1 MRKKFSLKESLGS
14 FFSGFAGF
22 NVEDEEKQEH
32 IQYDED
38 EVDDVDNDEETD
50 DETNEEDSE
59 SDIEEELEDGK
70 STKKKKTKRKKRR
83 KKKQSSS
90 LKNVSKK
97 KTKQRKAERPKMIFF
112 IGTLL
117 LLIATLFVYCIAYL
131 LSPTF
136 TLSAE
141 ISVVYGGYN
150 IEYVICE
157 RPLYHFDE
165 NVKIGDEFYFT
176 PHGLQSNT
184 SRNSI
189 KLKVVNISD
198 DVVYLDFVASGVPK
212 FISTKDMKNLIVTGE
227 NGKQIS
233 NILIKGKVVANRF
246 SLLEIST

>member
-1 MRKKFSLKESLGS
+1 MRKKFSIKESLGS
-14 FFSGFAGF
+14 FFSGFASF
-22 NVEDEEKQEH
+22 NVEDEEEQEP

-38 EVDDVDNDEETD
+38 EVDDDVDNDEETD
-50 DETNEEDSE
+50 EGDSE
-59 SDIEEELEDGK
+59 SELEEELED
-70 STKKKKTKRKKRR
+70 KKNKNKRKKRKKRR
-83 KKKQSSS
+83 KNKQSSS
-90 LKNVSKK
+90 LKNISKK
-97 KTKQRKAERPKMIFF
+97 KTKQRRAERPKMIFF

-117 LLIATLFVYCIAYL
+117 LLIATLFVYCVAYL

-150 IEYVICE
+150 IEYAICE
-157 RPLYHFDE
+157 RPIHYFQED
-165 NVKIGDEFYFT
+165 VKIGDEFYFT
-176 PHGLQSNT
+176 PHGMQSNT

-189 KLKVVNISD
+189 KLKVVEITD

-212 FISTKDMKNLIVTGE
+212 FISTKDMKSLIVTGE

-233 NILIKGKVVANRF
+233 KILIKGKVVANRF

>member
-1 MRKKFSLKESLGS
+1 MRKKFSIKESLGS
-14 FFSGFAGF
+14 FFSGFASF
-22 NVEDEEKQEH
+22 NVEDEEEQER

-38 EVDDVDNDEETD
+38 ENEVDDDVDNDKETD
-50 DETNEEDSE
+50 EEDSE
-59 SDIEEELEDGK
+59 SDIEEELEDEK
-70 STKKKKTKRKKRR
+70 NKKKKRKKRKKRR
-83 KKKQSSS
+83 KNKQSSS
-90 LKNVSKK
+90 LKNISKK
-97 KTKQRKAERPKMIFF
+97 KTKQRRAERPKMIFF

-117 LLIATLFVYCIAYL
+117 LLIATLFVYCVAYL

-157 RPLYHFDE
+157 RPLHYFDE
-165 NVKIGDEFYFT
+165 DVKIGDEFYFT
-176 PHGLQSNT
+176 PHGMQSNT

-189 KLKVVNISD
+189 KLKVVEITD

-212 FISTKDMKNLIVTGE
+212 FISTKDMKSLIVTGD

-233 NILIKGKVVANRF
+233 KILIKGKVVANRF

>member
-1 MRKKFSLKESLGS
+1 MRKKFSIKESLGS
-14 FFSGFAGF
+14 FFSGFASF
-22 NVEDEEKQEH
+22 NVEDEEEQEP

-38 EVDDVDNDEETD
+38 EVDDDVDNDEETD
-50 DETNEEDSE
+50 EEDSE
-59 SDIEEELEDGK
+59 SELEEELED
-70 STKKKKTKRKKRR
+70 KKNKNKRKTHKKRR
-83 KKKQSSS
+83 KNKQSSS
-90 LKNVSKK
+90 LKNISKK
-97 KTKQRKAERPKMIFF
+97 KTKQRRAERPKMIFF

-117 LLIATLFVYCIAYL
+117 LLIATLFVYCVAYL

-157 RPLYHFDE
+157 RPIHYFQED
-165 NVKIGDEFYFT
+165 VKIGDEFYFT
-176 PHGLQSNT
+176 PHGMQSNT

-189 KLKVVNISD
+189 KLKVIEITD
-198 DVVYLDFVASGVPK
+198 DIVYLDFVASGVPK
-212 FISTKDMKNLIVTGE
+212 FISTKDMKSLVVTGE

-233 NILIKGKVVANRF
+233 KILIKGKVVANRF

>member
-1 MRKKFSLKESLGS
+1 MRKKFSIKESLGS
-14 FFSGFAGF
+14 FFSGFASF
-22 NVEDEEKQEH
+22 NVEDEEEQEPV
-32 IQYDED
+32 QYDED
-38 EVDDVDNDEETD
+38 EVDDDVNNDEETD
-50 DETNEEDSE
+50 EEDSE
-59 SDIEEELEDGK
+59 SEIEEELED
-70 STKKKKTKRKKRR
+70 KKNKKNKRKKRKKRR
-83 KKKQSSS
+83 KNKQSSS
-90 LKNVSKK
+90 LKNISKK

-117 LLIATLFVYCIAYL
+117 LLIATLFVYCVAYL

-141 ISVVYGGYN
+141 ISVVYGGYS

-157 RPLYHFDE
+157 RPLHYFDE
-165 NVKIGDEFYFT
+165 DVKIGDEFYFT

-189 KLKVVNISD
+189 KLKVVDISD

-212 FISTKDMKNLIVTGE
+212 FISTKDMKSLIVTGE

-233 NILIKGKVVANRF
+233 KILIKGKVVANRF

>member
-1 MRKKFSLKESLGS
+1 MRKKFSIKESLGS
-14 FFSGFAGF
+14 FFSGFASF
-22 NVEDEEKQEH
+22 NVEDEEEQEP

-38 EVDDVDNDEETD
+38 EVDDDVDNDEETD
-50 DETNEEDSE
+50 EGDSE
-59 SDIEEELEDGK
+59 SELEEELEDK
-70 STKKKKTKRKKRR
+70 KNKKKRKNRKKRR
-83 KKKQSSS
+83 KNKQSSS
-90 LKNVSKK
+90 LKNISKK
-97 KTKQRKAERPKMIFF
+97 KTKQRRAERPKMIFF

-117 LLIATLFVYCIAYL
+117 LLIATLFVYCVAYL

-150 IEYVICE
+150 IEYAICE
-157 RPLYHFDE
+157 RPIHYFQED
-165 NVKIGDEFYFT
+165 VKIGDEFYFT
-176 PHGLQSNT
+176 PHGMQSNT

-189 KLKVVNISD
+189 KLKVVEITD

-212 FISTKDMKNLIVTGE
+212 FISTKDMKSLIVTGE

-233 NILIKGKVVANRF
+233 KILIKGKVVANRF

>member
-1 MRKKFSLKESLGS
+1 MRKKFSIKESLGS
-14 FFSGFAGF
+14 FFSGFASF
-22 NVEDEEKQEH
+22 NVEDEEEQEP

-38 EVDDVDNDEETD
+38 EVDDDVDNDKETD
-50 DETNEEDSE
+50 EGDSE
-59 SDIEEELEDGK
+59 SELEEELEDK
-70 STKKKKTKRKKRR
+70 KNKKKRKKRKKRR
-83 KKKQSSS
+83 KNKQSSS
-90 LKNVSKK
+90 LKNISKK
-97 KTKQRKAERPKMIFF
+97 KTKQRRAERPKMIFF

-117 LLIATLFVYCIAYL
+117 LLIATLFVYCVAYL

-150 IEYVICE
+150 IEYAICE
-157 RPLYHFDE
+157 RPIHYFQED
-165 NVKIGDEFYFT
+165 VKIGDEFYFT
-176 PHGLQSNT
+176 PHGMQSNT

-189 KLKVVNISD
+189 KLKVVEITD

-212 FISTKDMKNLIVTGE
+212 FISTKDMKSLIVTGE

-233 NILIKGKVVANRF
+233 KILIKGKVVANRF